1 MDGIG
6 LVLEGGG
13 MRGIYTAGVL
23 DYFLEQN
30 IEIPYVIGVSAGACM
45 GTSYLSKQ
53 HGRNKRVNTE
63 FLQHPDYI
71 SFKNLIRNKQLF
83 GMDLLFDLIPNE
95 LDPFDFDSF
104 YKAEQKFV
112 VGTTDCISGEPV
124 YFDKDEIVETTDMLN
139 IIRASSSLPLMAPI
153 IKFNEHFLMDGG
165 IGDPIP
171 IRKSEADGNRKNIV
185 VLTRNAG
192 YRKKPSKGN
201 WYLQKKYKDYPGLV
215 QAVLNRSEVY
225 NKQLDYI
232 EEQEKAGNILVIR
245 PVQKLKVGRI
255 ERNKARLLDLYKEG
269 YEDAKHLREQIVE
282 FISHEKT
289 TC

>member
-1 MDGIG
+1 MEGIG

-45 GTSYLSKQ
+45 GSSYISKQ
-53 HGRNKRVNTE
+53 QGRNKRVNTE
-63 FLQHPDYI
+63 FLQHPEYI

-83 GMDLLFDLIPNE
+83 GMDLIFDTIPNE
-95 LDPFDFDSF
+95 LDPFDFESF
-104 YKAEQKFV
+104 YKADQKFII
-112 VGTTDCISGEPV
+112 GTTDCISGEPK
-124 YFDKDEIVETTDMLN
+124 YFEKDQILESVDMLN
-139 IIRASSSLPLMAPI
+139 VIRASSSLPLMAPVVEY
-153 IKFNEHFLMDGG
+153 NEHVLMDGG
-165 IGDPIP
+165 ISDPIP
-171 IRKSEADGNRKNIV
+171 LLKSEADGNRKNIV
-185 VLTRNAG
+185 ILTRNAG
-192 YRKKPSKGN
+192 YRKKPSRGN

-215 QAVLNRSEVY
+215 EAVFKRYEVY

-245 PVQKLKVGRI
+245 PLQKLKVGRI

-269 YEDAKHLREQIVE
+269 YENAKQLEQQIKE
-282 FISHEKT
+282 FLTYEKT

>member
-232 EEQEKAGNILVIR
+232 EEQEKAGNILVIC

>member
-45 GTSYLSKQ
+45 GSSYISKQ

-71 SFKNLIRNKQLF
+71 SIKNLIRNKQLF
-83 GMDLLFDLIPNE
+83 GMDLLFDIIPNE
-95 LDPFDFDSF
+95 LDPFDFESF
-104 YKAEQKFV
+104 YGANQKFV
-112 VGTTDCISGEPV
+112 VGTTDCITGEPT
-124 YFDKDEIVETTDMLN
+124 YFEKDEILDSKDMLN

-153 IKFNEHFLMDGG
+153 VEYQDHILLDGG
-165 IGDPIP
+165 IADPIP
-171 IRKSEADGNRKNIV
+171 LLKSEADGNKKNVV

-192 YRKKPSKGN
+192 YRKKPSRGS
-201 WYLQKKYKDYPGLV
+201 WYLQRKYREYPGLI
-215 QAVLNRSEVY
+215 QAVLKRYDVY
-225 NKQLDYI
+225 NKQLEYI
-232 EEQEKAGNILVIR
+232 EEQEKAGNVLVIR
-245 PVQKLKVGRI
+245 PLQKLKVGRV
-255 ERNKARLLDLYKEG
+255 ERNKERLLELYKEG
-269 YEDAKHLREQIVE
+269 YQDAKRIGDQVRE
-282 FISHEKT
+282 FLSYEKT

>member
-1 MDGIG
+1 MNGMG

-83 GMDLLFDLIPNE
+83 GMDLLFDIIPNE
-95 LDPFDFDSF
+95 LDPFDFNSF
-104 YKAEQKFV
+104 YNAEQKFV
-112 VGTTDCISGEPV
+112 VGTTDCVTGEPV
-124 YFDKDEIVETTDMLN
+124 YFDKDQIVESTDMLN

-153 IKFNEHFLMDGG
+153 IQFHNHFLMDGG
-165 IGDPIP
+165 IADPIP
-171 IRKSEADGNRKNIV
+171 IGKSEADGNLKNIV

-192 YRKKPSKGN
+192 YRKKSSKGT

-215 QAVLNRSEVY
+215 QAVLKRYEVY
-225 NKQLDYI
+225 NKQLEYI

-255 ERNKARLLDLYKEG
+255 ERNKGRLLELYKEG
-269 YEDAKHLREQIVE
+269 YEDAKRLREQILG
-282 FISHEKT
+282 FISYEKT

>member
-1 MDGIG
+1 MNGMG

-83 GMDLLFDLIPNE
+83 GMDLLFDIIPNE

-104 YKAEQKFV
+104 YNAEQKFV
-112 VGTTDCISGEPV
+112 VGTTDCVTGEPA
-124 YFDKDEIVETTDMLN
+124 YFDKDQIVKSTDMLN

-153 IKFNEHFLMDGG
+153 IKFNDHFLMDGG
-165 IGDPIP
+165 IADPIP
-171 IRKSEADGNRKNIV
+171 IGKSEADGNRKNIV

-192 YRKKPSKGN
+192 YRKKPSKGT
-201 WYLQKKYKDYPGLV
+201 WYLQRKYKDYPGLV
-215 QAVLNRSEVY
+215 QAVLNRYEVY
-225 NKQLDYI
+225 NKQLEYI

-245 PVQKLKVGRI
+245 PIQKLKVSRI
-255 ERNKARLLDLYKEG
+255 ERKKERLLELYKEG
-269 YEDAKHLREQIVE
+269 YEDANRLREQILG
-282 FISHEKT
+282 FISYEKT